1 MSAGA
6 WTSADWESAWAP
18 YDEPTYADA
27 LALIRPDDVALDL
40 GAGDLRLARRI
51 AARCR
56 GVVALEQQAA
66 VLAQGERTTLPANL
80 TAVCA
85 DALTWPLPEGITV
98 AVLLM
103 RHCTHFAAY
112 AERLRQAG
120 CWRLITNARWR
131 VGVEAVDLK
140 AGAPWNAAVGGWYAC
155 RCGAVGFKALAAA
168 ELTAARLQQ
177 TQEVLDCPLCQSAT
191 DTITRTWL

>member
-6 WTSADWESAWAP
+6 WTAADWESAWAP

-27 LALIRPDDVALDL
+27 LALIRPDDVALDI
-40 GAGDLRLARRI
+40 GAGDLRLARRL

-56 GVVALEQQAA
+56 RVFALEQQAA
-66 VLAQGERTTLPANL
+66 VLAQGELATLPANL

-85 DALTWPLPEGITV
+85 DALTWPLPAGITV

-103 RHCTHFAAY
+103 RHCTHFAVY

-131 VGVEAVDLK
+131 VGVEAVDLR
-140 AGAPWNAAVGGWYAC
+140 AGAPWRVAAGGWYAC
-155 RCGAVGFKALAAA
+155 RCGAVGFKALPADELSAAHMQ
-168 ELTAARLQQ
+168 R
-177 TQEVLDCPLCQSAT
+177 TQEVLDCPLCQAAT